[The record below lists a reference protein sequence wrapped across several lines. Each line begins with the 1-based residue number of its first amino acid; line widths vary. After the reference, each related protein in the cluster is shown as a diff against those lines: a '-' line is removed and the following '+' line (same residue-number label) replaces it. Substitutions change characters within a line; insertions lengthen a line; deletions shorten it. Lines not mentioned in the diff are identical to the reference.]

1 MLTILLLFISL
12 FLFILLQV
20 PLVFSIGLSAL
31 LATLY
36 AGMDPIVIVQ
46 KMFSVFESFPFLAI
60 FLFTLMGTVL
70 SKTGVTNI
78 IIDFV
83 ESIVGRMHGSLGIV
97 TVWSSAFFGALT
109 GSSPGT
115 VSAIGSVMIPEMKQR
130 GYPPA
135 FATTLVAASGIL
147 GQMIPPSICAITYG
161 IVMNVSIGKL
171 FLSLI
176 IPGLIV
182 AVAFSLV
189 CYFVSKKNGYG
200 GIERNFSQREKFNL
214 FLKAAPGLV
223 LPLTIIVGIYGGIFT
238 PTEAGA
244 VGSVVAIILGSTM
257 YKKKRQK
264 FFLLLKESFIESSLT
279 SSTILLII
287 AASKA
292 FSYFFSVKQI
302 PQMMATGLMGLSENP
317 IIILIIFNFLLIFLG
332 MFLEGNAIVIMIGP
346 LITSLFVPLNINLIY
361 VGVLVVFN
369 AMVGCITPP
378 LGVNLYVA
386 CGVGK
391 VKFEKVAREIIPYIL
406 ICILLLIV
414 FIVFPKLIIV

>member
-12 FLFILLQV
+12 FLFVLLQV

-31 LATLY
+31 LGTLY
-36 AGMDPIVIVQ
+36 AGMNPIVIVQ
-46 KMFSVFESFPFLAI
+46 KMFSVFECFPFLAI

-70 SKTGVTNI
+70 SKTGVTSI
-78 IIDFV
+78 IIDFI
-83 ESIVGRMHGSLGIV
+83 ESIVGRMYGGIGIV

-189 CYFVSKKNGYG
+189 CYFLSKKNGYR
-200 GIERNFSQREKFNL
+200 GIGRNFSQREKFNL
-214 FLKAAPGLV
+214 FLKCAPGLI

-244 VGSVVAIILGSTM
+244 VGSVVAIILASTV
-257 YKKKRQK
+257 YKKKEQK
-264 FFLLLKESFIESSLT
+264 LFLLLKEAFIESSMT
-279 SSTILLII
+279 SSIILFII
-287 AASKA
+287 ATSKA
-292 FSYFFSVKQI
+292 FSYFFSFKQI
-302 PQMMATGLMGLSENP
+302 PQMMAASLMGMSENP
-317 IIILIIFNFLLIFLG
+317 IIILITFNFLLIFLG

-391 VKFEKVAREIIPYIL
+391 VKFEKLAIEIIPYIL
-406 ICILLLIV
+406 ICILLLII